1 MVVKHLIIAAN
12 SRTWNV
18 CLAIAVIFALSWV
31 DGAAGQTITTNILGT
46 VSDEGGR
53 LAEASVTAKNVDT
66 GFTNEAK
73 TDAQGT
79 YALQGIRPGTYEIT
93 VSVDQHKPETT
104 TVQVLI
110 GRTATLNFSLI
121 ASPTFAERVEVVGS
135 TRLAE
140 TRTSEIA
147 TVVTQEQVRF
157 LPQDQRNFLNFA
169 ALAPGVHVS
178 NDQLKKQ
185 VTAGGLDATQI
196 NVFIDGV
203 SFKNDI
209 LEGGVIGQDS
219 SRGSPFPQSAVQ
231 EFAVLTQ
238 NYKAEH
244 EKASSAVITAAT
256 RSGTNQWTGDLFLF
270 YQDKNLVAQDRFAR
284 ERELP
289 KPTYERWQP
298 GASLGGPIVRDKL
311 HVFGAYEENRQDRD
325 SQVTLGATPV
335 PAELGLDRLEGTFP
349 SRFRERLGFAKLT
362 YQPSPGQTLDMSYSA
377 RNEDDVRDFGAQTS
391 FEAASDLDNRVDS
404 MLGRWQR
411 PGNAYLNELTFTYQ
425 RSNWSQHALN
435 PSLVGVDY
443 EGVIRVGGRDST
455 QEFTQSRFSLRN
467 DYTRHA
473 QWRGAHLVK
482 TGAVFSV
489 LDYDVSKQLFGN
501 PLFRAR
507 SSTRFGFP
515 SEASYGVGNPDLNAT
530 NNQFGIFVQDDW
542 TTTSRLTVNAG
553 LRWDYESDML
563 NNEFVT
569 PSAVRAATASFVDA
583 NRYFTDGDE
592 RPPFY
597 GAWQPRVGASFDLT
611 GTGKHVLFGGFG
623 RYYDRIFYNAG
634 LDERYR
640 LQYET
645 RIFRFSSTGGPD
657 PNGFDTIAWDPSY
670 LSKAGLDLLIAR
682 GVAPAPEIYLLAN
695 DTKPPVS
702 DQFNGGIRTSVRG
715 ILVTASYAGIRARNG
730 LTYEF
735 ANRRPDGTCCLPIPG
750 YSNVLISRDA
760 KKTWNDALFVTVDRP
775 FRDRWGFSLAYT
787 LAQAETIGGDLFSFD
802 YPRVEDYPRH
812 PTQDDERHR
821 IVTTGIVRLPY
832 DLMLSSVLTLSSGLG
847 FTVLDESRGSAIGQ
861 KQVLLFAG
869 RPDTA
874 LAYRSADVRL
884 EKMFG
889 VGGTRHASVAA
900 EAFNVFNATNGAC
913 YEGFIP
919 TLPVV
924 NPDFGKAGCV
934 VDNSTRRFQFAVRY
948 SF

>member
-1 MVVKHLIIAAN
+1 VV
-12 SRTWNV
+12 
-18 CLAIAVIFALSWV
+18 
-31 DGAAGQTITTNILGT
+31 
-46 VSDEGGR
+46 
-53 LAEASVTAKNVDT
+53 
-66 GFTNEAK
+66 
-73 TDAQGT
+73 
-79 YALQGIRPGTYEIT
+79 
-93 VSVDQHKPETT
+93 
-104 TVQVLI
+104 I
-110 GRTATLNFSLI
+110 GRTATLNFFLV
-121 ASPTFAERVEVVGS
+121 ASPTFAERVDVVGS

-147 TVVTQEQVRF
+147 TVVTQEQVRL

-169 ALAPGVHVS
+169 GLAPGVHVA
-178 NDQLKKQ
+178 NDELKKQ

-256 RSGTNQWTGDLFLF
+256 RSGTNQWAGDVFLF
-270 YQDKNLVAQDRFAR
+270 YQDKHLVAQDRFVKQR
-284 ERELP
+284 DLP
-289 KPTYERWQP
+289 KPAYERWQP

-311 HVFGAYEENRQDRD
+311 LVFGAYEENRQDRD
-325 SQVTLGATPV
+325 SQVTLGGTPI
-335 PAELGLDRLEGTFP
+335 PAALGLTRVEGIFP
-349 SRFRERLGFAKLT
+349 SRFRERLGFTKLT
-362 YQPSPGQTLDMSYSA
+362 YQPTRGQALDVSYSV
-377 RNEDDVRDFGAQTS
+377 RNEDDVRDFGAQVS

-404 MLGRWQR
+404 ILGRWQL
-411 PGNAYLNELTFTYQ
+411 PGNAYLNELTFTHQ
-425 RSNWSQHALN
+425 RSNWRQHPLN
-435 PSLVGVDY
+435 PSLVGIDY
-443 EGVIRVGGRDST
+443 EGSIRVGGRDST
-455 QEFTQSRFSLRN
+455 QEFTQSRFSVRD

-482 TGAVFSV
+482 TGAVFSA
-489 LDYDVSKQLFGN
+489 LGYDVSKQLFGN
-501 PLFRAR
+501 PLFRVR
-507 SSTRFGFP
+507 SSTGFAFP
-515 SEASYGVGNPDLNAT
+515 SEASYGVGNPDLSAT
-530 NNQFGIFVQDDW
+530 NNQFGFFVQDDW
-542 TTTSRLTVNAG
+542 TATPRLTVNAG

-569 PSAVRAATASFVDA
+569 PSAVRAATTSFVDA
-583 NRYFTDGDE
+583 NRYFTNGDA

-597 GAWQPRVGASFDLT
+597 DAWQPRVGASFDLT
-611 GTGKHVLFGGFG
+611 GTGNHVLFSGFG

-645 RIFRFSSTGGPD
+645 RIFRFSAAGGPD
-657 PNGFDTIAWDPSY
+657 PNGFDTIAWDSAY
-670 LSKAGLDLLIAR
+670 LSKAGLDSLIAR

-702 DQFNGGIRTSVRG
+702 DQFTGGIRSSVRG
-715 ILVTASYAGIRARNG
+715 ILVTASYAGVRARNG

-750 YSNVLISRDA
+750 YSNILIARDV
-760 KKTWNDALFVTVDRP
+760 KKTWNDALFVTADRP
-775 FRDRWGFSLAYT
+775 FRDKWGFSLAYT
-787 LAQAETIGGDLFSFD
+787 LAQAQTIGGDLFSFD

-812 PTQDDERHR
+812 PTRDDERHR
-821 IVTTGIVRLPY
+821 IVATGIVQLPS
-832 DLMLSSVLTLSSGLG
+832 DFILSSVVTLSSGFG
-847 FTVLDESRGSAIGQ
+847 FTLLDESRGSAIGQ
-861 KQVLLFAG
+861 KRVLLFAG
-869 RPDTA
+869 RPDKT
-874 LAYRSADVRL
+874 LANRSADLRV

-889 VGGTRHASVAA
+889 LGGRRRASVAA
-900 EAFNVFNATNGAC
+900 EAFNVFNASNEAC

-924 NPDFGKAGCV
+924 NPELGKARCV

>member
-1 MVVKHLIIAAN
+1 MAMKHLIIAKN
-12 SRTWNV
+12 SHIWLGIV
-18 CLAIAVIFALSWV
+18 VLSALSWV
-31 DGAAGQTITTNILGT
+31 GEAAGQTITTNILGT

-53 LAEASVTAKNVDT
+53 LPGASVTAKAVDS
-66 GFTNEAK
+66 GFTYEAN

-79 YALQGIRPGTYEIT
+79 YALQGLRPGTYEIT
-93 VSVDQHKPETT
+93 VVVDQYKPDTR

-110 GRTATLNFSLI
+110 GRTATLDFLLTAN
-121 ASPTFAERVEVVGS
+121 PTIAERVEVVGS

-147 TVVTQEQVRF
+147 TVVTQEEVRF

-169 ALAPGVHVS
+169 ALAPGVRVS
-178 NDQLKKQ
+178 NDELKKQ
-185 VTAGGLDATQI
+185 VTAGGLDATQV

-209 LEGGVIGQDS
+209 LEGGVVGQDS
-219 SRGSPFPQSAVQ
+219 SRGSPFPQSAVE

-270 YQDKNLVAQDRFAR
+270 YQDRHLIARDRFAK
-284 ERELP
+284 ERDLP

-311 HVFGAYEENRQDRD
+311 LVFGAYEENRQDRD
-325 SQVTLGATPV
+325 SQVILGGTPV
-335 PAELGLDRLEGTFP
+335 PPGFGLGRFEGTFP
-349 SRFRERLGFAKLT
+349 SQFRERLGFSKLT
-362 YQPSPGQTLDMSYSA
+362 YQPSPGQSMDVSYSV
-377 RNEDDVRDFGAQTS
+377 RTEDDVRDFGAQTS

-404 MLGRWQR
+404 ILGRWGL
-411 PGNAYLNELTFTYQ
+411 PGNAYLNELTVTYQ
-425 RSNWSQHALN
+425 RSNWSQHPLN
-435 PSLVGVDY
+435 PDLVGIDY

-455 QEFTQSRFSLRN
+455 QEFTQSRFSVRN

-473 QWRGAHLVK
+473 QWRGSHLVK

-501 PLFRAR
+501 PLFRVR
-507 SSTRFGFP
+507 SSTGFAFP
-515 SEASYGVGNPDLNAT
+515 SEASYGVGDPDLSAT
-530 NNQFGIFVQDDW
+530 NNQLGIFVQDDW
-542 TTTSRLTVNAG
+542 TATSHLTINAG

-569 PSAVRAATASFVDA
+569 PGAVRAATASFVDA
-583 NRYFTDGDE
+583 NRYFTDGDN

-597 GAWQPRVGASFDLT
+597 DAWQPRVGASFDLT
-611 GTGKHVLFGGFG
+611 GTGQHVLFGGFG

-640 LQYET
+640 LQYAT
-645 RIFRFSSTGGPD
+645 RMFRFSSAGGVD
-657 PNGFDTIAWDPSY
+657 PNGFDTIAWDPAY
-670 LSKAGLDLLIAR
+670 LSKAGLDSLIAR
-682 GVAPAPEIYLLAN
+682 GVAPAPEIFLLAN

-702 DQFNGGIRTSVRG
+702 DQFTGGIRTSVRG
-715 ILVTASYAGIRARNG
+715 ILLTASYAGIRARNG

-750 YSNVLISRDA
+750 FSNILISRDV
-760 KKTWNDALFVTVDRP
+760 KKTWNDALFVTADRP
-775 FRDRWGFSLAYT
+775 FRDRWGFRLAYT
-787 LAQAETIGGDLFSFD
+787 LAQGETIGGDLFSFD
-802 YPRVEDYPRH
+802 YPTVEDYPRH
-812 PTQDDERHR
+812 PTRDDERHR
-821 IVTTGIVRLPY
+821 IIATGIVQLPY
-832 DLMLSSVLTLSSGLG
+832 DLMLSSVVTVSSGLG

-861 KQVLLFAG
+861 KQVLLSAG
-869 RPDTA
+869 RPDKA
-874 LAYRSADVRL
+874 LAYRSADVRV
-884 EKMFG
+884 EKIFG
-889 VGGTRHASVAA
+889 VGGTRRASVAA
-900 EAFNVFNATNGAC
+900 EAFNVLNAANEAC

-919 TLPVV
+919 TLPAV
-924 NPDFGKAGCV
+924 NHNFGNASCV

>member
-1 MVVKHLIIAAN
+1 MKHLLLSKERQI
-12 SRTWNV
+12 R
-18 CLAIAVIFALSWV
+18 LAIVVLLSLSCV
-31 DGAAGQTITTNILGT
+31 NRVAGQSITASIVGT
-46 VSDEGGR
+46 VSDASGR
-53 LAEASVTAKNVDT
+53 LAGASVTAKDVDT

-79 YALQGIRPGTYEIT
+79 YALQGLRPATYEIT
-93 VSVDQHKPETT
+93 VSMDQHQPETR
-104 TVQVLI
+104 TVQVFV
-110 GRTATLNFSLI
+110 GRTATLHVDLT

-147 TVVTQEQVRF
+147 TVVTQEQMRF

-169 ALAPGVHVS
+169 TLAPGLHVS
-178 NDQLKKQ
+178 NDELKKQ

-209 LEGGVIGQDS
+209 LEGGVVGQDS

-231 EFAVLTQ
+231 EFEVLTQ

-256 RSGTNQWTGDLFLF
+256 RSGTNQWRGDLFLF
-270 YQDKNLVAQDRFAR
+270 YQDKDLVAQDLFAR
-284 ERELP
+284 ERDLP
-289 KPTYERWQP
+289 KQTYERWQP
-298 GASLGGPIVRDKL
+298 GASLGGPIVRDRL
-311 HVFGAYEENRQDRD
+311 FVFGAYEENRQDRD
-325 SQVTLGATPV
+325 SQVTLGGTPV
-335 PAELGLDRLEGTFP
+335 PPELGLDRVEGTFP

-362 YQPSPGQTLDMSYSA
+362 YQPGPGQSLDVSYSV
-377 RNEDDVRDFGAQTS
+377 RSEDDIRDFGAQTS

-404 MLGRWQR
+404 ILARWLL
-411 PGNAYLNELTFTYQ
+411 PGNTYLNELTFTYQ
-425 RSNWSQHALN
+425 RSNWRQHPLN
-435 PSLVGVDY
+435 PGLVGIDY

-455 QEFTQSRFSLRN
+455 QEFTQSRISVRN

-473 QWRGAHLVK
+473 RWRGAHLVK
-482 TGAVFSV
+482 TGVVFSV
-489 LDYDVSKQLFGN
+489 LDYDVNKHLFGN
-501 PLFRAR
+501 PLFRVR
-507 SSTRFGFP
+507 SSTGFAFP
-515 SEASYGVGNPDLNAT
+515 SEASYGVGNPDLSAT

-542 TTTSRLTVNAG
+542 TVASRLTVNAG

-583 NRYFTDGDE
+583 DRYFTDGDD

-611 GTGKHVLFGGFG
+611 ATGQHVLFGGFG

-645 RIFRFSSTGGPD
+645 RLFRFSATGGPD

-670 LSKAGLDLLIAR
+670 LSKAGLDSLIAR

-695 DTKPPVS
+695 DTTPPIS
-702 DQFNGGIRTSVRG
+702 DQFTGGIRTSVRG
-715 ILVTASYAGIRARNG
+715 ISVTASYAGIRARNG

-750 YSNVLISRDA
+750 YSNILISRDA
-760 KKTWNDALFVTVDRP
+760 KNTWYDALFVTADRP
-775 FRDRWGFSLAYT
+775 FRDRWGFSFAYT

-812 PTQDDERHR
+812 PTRDDERHR
-821 IVTTGIVRLPY
+821 IVATGIVQLPY
-832 DLMLSSVLTLSSGLG
+832 EFMLSTLVTLSSGLG

-861 KQVLLFAG
+861 KQILLFAG
-869 RPDTA
+869 RPDET
-874 LAYRSADVRL
+874 LAYRSTDARL
-884 EKMFG
+884 EKLFG
-889 VGGTRHASVAA
+889 IGGTRRVSVAV
-900 EAFNVFNATNGAC
+900 EGFNIFNATNEAC
-913 YEGFIP
+913 YEGFVP
-919 TLPVV
+919 TLPAV
-924 NPDFGKAGCV
+924 NPNFGTASCV
-934 VDNSTRRFQFAVRY
+934 VDNSTRRFQLAVRY

>member
-1 MVVKHLIIAAN
+1 MKHSINAIGPHV
-12 SRTWNV
+12 W
-18 CLAIAVIFALSWV
+18 LAIAVLFTLSWV
-31 DGAAGQTITTNILGT
+31 ERAAGQTITTNILGT
-46 VSDEGGR
+46 VSDEGGG
-53 LAEASVTAKNVDT
+53 LAGASVTAKDVDT
-66 GFTNEAK
+66 GFTYEAK
-73 TDAQGT
+73 TDAQGA
-79 YALQGIRPGTYEIT
+79 YALQGLRPGMYEIT
-93 VSVDQHKPETT
+93 VSADQYKPETR

-110 GRTATLNFSLI
+110 GRTATLGFVLI
-121 ASPTFAERVEVVGS
+121 ASPTFAETVEVVGT

-178 NDQLKKQ
+178 NDELKKQ

-256 RSGTNQWTGDLFLF
+256 RSGTNQWTGDLFTF
-270 YQDKNLVAQDRFAR
+270 YQDRNLVAQDRFAR
-284 ERELP
+284 ERDLP
-289 KPTYERWQP
+289 KRTYERWQP

-311 HVFGAYEENRQDRD
+311 LVFGAYEENRQDRD
-325 SQVTLGATPV
+325 SQVILGGTPV
-335 PAELGLDRLEGTFP
+335 PAELGLNRVEGTFP
-349 SRFRERLGFAKLT
+349 SEFRERLGFAKLT
-362 YQPSPGQTLDMSYSA
+362 YQPSLGQSLDVSYSV

-404 MLGRWQR
+404 VLGRWQL
-411 PGNAYLNELTFTYQ
+411 PGNAYLNELTLTYQ
-425 RSNWSQHALN
+425 RSNWNQHPLN
-435 PSLVGVDY
+435 PSLVGIDY
-443 EGVIRVGGRDST
+443 EGVVRVGGRDST
-455 QEFTQSRFSLRN
+455 QEFTQSRISVRN

-501 PLFRAR
+501 PLFRVR
-507 SSTRFGFP
+507 SSTGFAFP
-515 SEASYGVGNPDLNAT
+515 SEASYGVGNPDLSAT

-542 TTTSRLTVNAG
+542 TATSRLTVNAG

-569 PSAVRAATASFVDA
+569 PGAVRAAAASFVDA
-583 NRYFTDGDE
+583 NRYFTDGDD
-592 RPPFY
+592 RPAFY
-597 GAWQPRVGASFDLT
+597 AAWQPRVGASIDLT
-611 GTGKHVLFGGFG
+611 GTGRHVLFGGFG

-645 RIFRFSSTGGPD
+645 RLFRFSATGGPD
-657 PNGFDTIAWDPSY
+657 PNGFDTIAWDPSN
-670 LSKAGLDLLIAR
+670 LSTAGLDSLIAR

-695 DTKPPVS
+695 DTRPPVS
-702 DQFNGGIRTSVRG
+702 DQFTGGIRTSVRG

-750 YSNVLISRDA
+750 YSNVLIARDV
-760 KKTWNDALFVTVDRP
+760 KKTWNDALFVTADRP
-775 FRDRWGFSLAYT
+775 FRDRWGFSFAYT
-787 LAQAETIGGDLFSFD
+787 LAKGETIGGDLFSFD
-802 YPRVEDYPRH
+802 YPTVEDYPRH
-812 PTQDDERHR
+812 PTRDDERHR
-821 IVTTGIVRLPY
+821 IIATGIVQLPY
-832 DLMLSSVLTLSSGLG
+832 DFMLSSVVTLSSGGG

-869 RPDTA
+869 RPDEA
-874 LAYRSADVRL
+874 LAYRSADARL
-884 EKMFG
+884 EKIFG
-889 VGGTRHASVAA
+889 VGGTRRVSVAG
-900 EAFNVFNATNGAC
+900 EAFNVFNASNEAC

-919 TLPVV
+919 TLPAV
-924 NPDFGKAGCV
+924 NPDFGRASCV

>member
-1 MVVKHLIIAAN
+1 VKSSHICLGIA
-12 SRTWNV
+12 
-18 CLAIAVIFALSWV
+18 LAFALSWV
-31 DGAAGQTITTNILGT
+31 DGAAGQTTTTSILGT
-46 VSDEGGR
+46 VSDEGGT
-53 LAEASVTAKNVDT
+53 LAGVSVAAKGVDT
-66 GFTNEAK
+66 GFASEVK

-79 YALQGIRPGTYEIT
+79 YALQGLRPGTYEIT
-93 VSVDQHKPETT
+93 VSADQHKPEMS
-104 TVQVLI
+104 TVRVLI
-110 GRTATLNFSLI
+110 GRTTTLNFILI
-121 ASPTFAERVEVVGS
+121 PSPTFAERVEVVGS

-147 TVVTQEQVRF
+147 TVVTEEEVRF

-185 VTAGGLDATQI
+185 VTAGGLDATQV

-244 EKASSAVITAAT
+244 EKASSAVITAVT
-256 RSGTNQWTGDLFLF
+256 RSGTNRWTSDVFLF

-284 ERELP
+284 ERDLP

-311 HVFGAYEENRQDRD
+311 LVFGAYEENHQNRD
-325 SQVTLGATPV
+325 SQVTLGGTPV
-335 PAELGLDRLEGTFP
+335 PAALGLNRVEGTFP
-349 SRFRERLGFAKLT
+349 SRFGERLGFAKLT
-362 YQPSPGQTLDMSYSA
+362 YQPSPGQSLDASYSV
-377 RNEDDVRDFGAQTS
+377 RNENDVRDFGAQTS

-404 MLGRWQR
+404 ILGRWQL
-411 PGNAYLNELTFTYQ
+411 PANASLNELTFTFQ
-425 RSNWSQHALN
+425 RSNWRQHPLN
-435 PSLVGVDY
+435 PGLVGIDY

-455 QEFTQSRFSLRN
+455 QEFTQSRFSVRN
-467 DYTRHA
+467 DYTRHV

-489 LDYDVSKQLFGN
+489 LDYGVSKQLFGN
-501 PLFRAR
+501 PLFRVR
-507 SSTRFGFP
+507 SSTGFGFP
-515 SEASYGVGNPDLNAT
+515 SEASYGVGNPDLSAT
-530 NNQFGIFVQDDW
+530 NNQFGIFAQDDW
-542 TTTSRLTVNAG
+542 TATSRLTINAG

-563 NNEFVT
+563 NNEFIT
-569 PSAVRAATASFVDA
+569 PSAVRGATASFVDA
-583 NRYFTDGDE
+583 SRYFTDGHN

-611 GTGKHVLFGGFG
+611 GTGRHVLFGGFG

-645 RIFRFSSTGGPD
+645 RIFRFSETGGSD
-657 PNGFDTIAWDPSY
+657 ANGFDTIAWDPSY
-670 LSKAGLDLLIAR
+670 LSKAGLDSLIAR

-702 DQFNGGIRTSVRG
+702 DQFTGGIRTSVRG
-715 ILVTASYAGIRARNG
+715 ILATASYAGTRARNG
-730 LTYEF
+730 LTYQF

-760 KKTWNDALFVTVDRP
+760 KKTWNDALFVTVDRS
-775 FRDRWGFSLAYT
+775 FRDRWGLSVAYT
-787 LAQAETIGGDLFSFD
+787 LSRAQAIGGDLFSFD
-802 YPRVEDYPRH
+802 YPTVEDYPRH

-821 IVTTGIVRLPY
+821 VVATGIVRLPY
-832 DLMLSSVLTLSSGLG
+832 DFMLSSLVTLSSGLG

-869 RPDTA
+869 RPDKA
-874 LAYRSADVRL
+874 LAYRSTDVRL

-889 VGGTRHASVAA
+889 IGGTRRASVAA
-900 EAFNVFNATNGAC
+900 EAFNVFNATNEGC
-913 YEGFIP
+913 YEGFIS
-919 TLPVV
+919 TLPTV
-924 NPDFGKAGCV
+924 NPEFGKGRCV

>member
-1 MVVKHLIIAAN
+1 MAMKNLM
-12 SRTWNV
+12 NV
-18 CLAIAVIFALSWV
+18 RGPYVWLAIALLFTLSWV
-31 DGAAGQTITTNILGT
+31 EAAPGQTTTTNILGT
-46 VSDEGGR
+46 VADEAGR
-53 LAEASVTAKNVDT
+53 LAEASVTAKDVAT
-66 GFTNEAK
+66 GFTYEAK
-73 TDAQGT
+73 TDAQGA
-79 YALQGIRPGTYEIT
+79 YALQGLRPGTYEIT
-93 VSVDQHKPETT
+93 LSAGQYKPETR
-104 TVQVLI
+104 TVQVLV
-110 GRTATLNFSLI
+110 GRAATLDFVLT
-121 ASPTFAERVEVVGS
+121 ASPTFTERVEVVAAP
-135 TRLAE
+135 RLAT

-169 ALAPGVHVS
+169 ALAPGVRVS
-178 NDQLKKQ
+178 NDEVKKQ

-209 LEGGVIGQDS
+209 LEGGVVGQDS

-256 RSGTNQWTGDLFLF
+256 RSGTNQWTGDLFVS

-284 ERELP
+284 ERDLP
-289 KPTYERWQP
+289 KRTYERLQP
-298 GASLGGPIVRDKL
+298 GASLGGPIMRDKL
-311 HVFGAYEENRQDRD
+311 LVFGAYEENRQDRD
-325 SQVTLGATPV
+325 SQVILGGTPV
-335 PAELGLDRLEGTFP
+335 PAELGLIRAEGTFP

-362 YQPSPGQTLDMSYSA
+362 YQPRLGQSVDVSYSV

-404 MLGRWQR
+404 ILGRWQL
-411 PGNAYLNELTFTYQ
+411 PGTAHLNELTLTYQ
-425 RSNWSQHALN
+425 RSNWSQHPLN
-435 PSLVGVDY
+435 PGLVGIDY

-455 QEFTQSRFSLRN
+455 QEFTQSRFSVRN
-467 DYTRHA
+467 DFTHPA

-482 TGAVFSV
+482 TGAVFSA

-501 PLFRAR
+501 PLFRVR
-507 SSTRFGFP
+507 SSTGFRFP
-515 SEASYGVGNPDLNAT
+515 SDASYGVGNPDLSAKNS
-530 NNQFGIFVQDDW
+530 QFGIFVQDDW
-542 TTTSRLTVNAG
+542 TATSRLTINAG

-569 PSAVRAATASFVDA
+569 PGDVRAAAANFVDA
-583 NRYFTDGDE
+583 NRYFTDGDD
-592 RPPFY
+592 RPAFY
-597 GAWQPRVGASFDLT
+597 GAWQPRVGASLDLT
-611 GTGKHVLFGGFG
+611 GTGQHVVFAGFG

-645 RIFRFSSTGGPD
+645 RLFRFSATGGPD
-657 PNGFDTIAWDPSY
+657 PNGFDTIAWDPAY
-670 LSKAGLDLLIAR
+670 LSKAGLDSVIAR
-682 GVAPAPEIYLLAN
+682 GIAPAPEIYLLAN
-695 DTKPPVS
+695 DTRPPVS
-702 DQFNGGIRTSVRG
+702 DQFTAGIRTTLRG
-715 ILVTASYAGIRARNG
+715 VLVTASYAGLRARNG

-735 ANRRPDGTCCLPIPG
+735 ANRRADGACCLPIPG

-760 KKTWNDALFVTVDRP
+760 KRTWNDALFVTADRP
-775 FRDRWGFSLAYT
+775 FRDRWGFGLAYT
-787 LAQAETIGGDLFSFD
+787 LAKAETIGGDLFSFD
-802 YPRVEDYPRH
+802 YPTVEDYPRH
-812 PTQDDERHR
+812 PTRDDERHR
-821 IVTTGIVRLPY
+821 IVATGIVQLPY
-832 DLMLSSVLTLSSGLG
+832 DLMLSSLVTVSSGVG

-861 KQVLLFAG
+861 KQVLLYAG
-869 RPDTA
+869 RPGKA
-874 LAYRSADVRL
+874 LAYRSADARL
-884 EKMFG
+884 EKIFR
-889 VGGTRHASVAA
+889 VGGMRRASVAA
-900 EAFNVFNATNGAC
+900 EAFNIFNATNEAC

-919 TLPVV
+919 TLPAV
-924 NPDFGKAGCV
+924 NPDFGKASCV